1 MVLRCFWHE
10 VCSSL
15 EESASEMQINLATIE
30 QHAGEKLRRIENQP
44 SSAERLVALKK
55 FLKIETQRLHLRH
68 RFGIGGSQIV
78 AARSLIVDLLIQRIG
93 RAAVEERFG
102 GGSQTDQFAIVA
114 LGGYGRRELAP
125 QSDIDI
131 LFLHQGRKDSAY
143 AAQLSEAILYLLW
156 DIGFTVGHS
165 VRSLS
170 ECVSIAKEDIV
181 SRNSMVDARLLWGSV
196 ELFQTLNERLDE
208 EVFEK
213 KKRELFD
220 ELMIERT
227 ARYHKF
233 GEVACLQEPNVKES
247 AGGLR
252 DLHSLLWTARVAYGH
267 TTLAALAGAGVIP
280 ERDVKAINA
289 AYDFLLCVRNELH
302 FLTGRRTDLLSLD
315 LQQQVARSQR
325 YADTAQQQASEIF
338 MRDYYL
344 HARRLHRLCEAHLQ
358 RAVAKQEKRG
368 WFSRARTAP
377 AIGGFVMRDGV
388 LDLETSSGGMGGG
401 MGGGVRGERADM
413 LDGHRMMLAFGYAQ
427 ATGAGLST
435 NLQEA
440 IQASLPAVNRA
451 FRSSPEA
458 AQAFI
463 KMLHTKGRVAAGL
476 RMMHELDFFG
486 KFLPEFG
493 RITCLVQHDLYHR
506 YTVDEHT
513 LRAIETLDEL
523 ANSRSKTLER
533 YRNVYNEIADIAV
546 LNLGLLLHDIGK
558 GLGGGHTEKGIRI
571 AERVCQRLHLERET
585 SESVIF
591 LVREHLK
598 MSHISQRRDL
608 ADEKVIQDFA
618 AQMGT
623 LDNLNMLTLLT
634 YGDINAVGSGVWN
647 EWKDVLL
654 WELYTKARGVLCPD
668 EEGERDIE
676 PLRQRIARMLAS
688 EVDYNEVRG
697 HFKLLPEDY
706 ARFTPPQT
714 IIEHIRLAHSLNSRL
729 VRTSWRVNAQSRCT
743 DLHLCA
749 RNRRGLFAAVAGAL
763 TAQGVNI
770 LSVHLNTRSDGLAV
784 DSFKVRD
791 TAGEPITDP
800 QRWEQIDNSIRRAVR
815 GELDVAAAVEKRLQ
829 AQSGSRLQRRRI
841 FPPATTRINWD
852 NQSSDKSTIL
862 EVRTADR
869 LGLVYRITSTLTAL
883 DLDIGFAKVATEKH
897 LALDVFYVTNAAGEK
912 LSDAEL
918 PVIEEVIRDALS
930 EKNGS

>member
-1 MVLRCFWHE
+1 
-10 VCSSL
+10 
-15 EESASEMQINLATIE
+15 MQINLATIE
-30 QHAGEKLRRIENQP
+30 QHAGEKLRRIESQP
-44 SSAERLVALKK
+44 SSAERLIALKK

-78 AARSLIVDLLIQRIG
+78 AARSLIVDLLIRRIA
-93 RAAVEERFG
+93 RAAVEERSG
-102 GGSQTDQFAIVA
+102 GASQTDQFAIVA
-114 LGGYGRRELAP
+114 LGGYGRQELSP
-125 QSDIDI
+125 YSDIDI
-131 LFLHQGRKDSAY
+131 LFLHQGRKDSAS

-170 ECVSIAKEDIV
+170 ECVSIAKDDIV
-181 SRNSMVDARLLWGSV
+181 SRNSMVDARLLWGGADV
-196 ELFQTLNERLDE
+196 FRTLNERLDE

-213 KKRELFD
+213 KKRELLV
-220 ELMIERT
+220 ELTIERT

-252 DLHSLLWTARVAYGH
+252 DLHSLLWTSRIAYGH
-267 TTLAALAGAGVIP
+267 ATLEALAGAGVVP

-302 FLTGRRTDLLSLD
+302 FLTGRRTDMLSLD
-315 LQQQVARSQR
+315 LQQQVARNQR
-325 YADTAQQQASEIF
+325 YTDTAQQQASEIF

-377 AIGGFVMRDGV
+377 AIGGFVMRDGA
-388 LDLETSSGGMGGG
+388 LDLETSIENLGG
-401 MGGGVRGERADM
+401 RRAGS

-427 ATGAGLST
+427 ATGAALSA

-440 IQASLPAVNRA
+440 IQSSLPAVNRA
-451 FRSSPEA
+451 FRASPEA
-458 AQAFI
+458 ATAFV
-463 KMLHTKGRVAAGL
+463 KMLRTKGRVAAGL

-486 KFLPEFG
+486 KFMPEFG
-493 RITCLVQHDLYHR
+493 RLTCLVQHDLYHR

-513 LRAIETLDEL
+513 LRAIEMIDEL
-523 ANSRSKTLER
+523 ANSRSKSLER
-533 YRNVYNEIADIAV
+533 YRNLYNEIADPAV
-546 LNLGLLLHDIGK
+546 LNLGLLMHDIGK

-571 AERVCQRLHLERET
+571 AERVCSRLQLERET
-585 SESVIF
+585 TETVLF
-591 LVREHLK
+591 LIREHLK

-608 ADEKVIQDFA
+608 ADEKVVLDFA
-618 AQMGT
+618 AQVGS
-623 LDNLNMLTLLT
+623 LDHLNMLTLLT
-634 YGDINAVGSGVWN
+634 YGDINAVGQGVWN

-654 WELYTKARGVLCPD
+654 WELYTKTRGILRPD

-676 PLRQRIARMLAS
+676 PLRQRIGRMLAS

-697 HFKLLPEDY
+697 HFQLLPEDY
-706 ARFTPPQT
+706 TRSTPPQT

-729 VRTSWRVNAQSRCT
+729 ARTSWRINTQSRCT

-763 TAQGVNI
+763 SAQGVNI
-770 LSVHLNTRSDGLAV
+770 LSVHLNTRADGLAV

-800 QRWEQIDNSIRRAVR
+800 LRWEQIDNTIRRALS
-815 GELDVAAAVEKRLQ
+815 GEIDVAAAVAKRLL
-829 AQSGSRLQRRRI
+829 AQSGSRLQKRRS

-852 NQSSDKSTIL
+852 NQTSDKSTIL

-883 DLDIGFAKVATEKH
+883 HLDIGFAKVATEKH
-897 LALDVFYVTNAAGEK
+897 LALDVFYVANATGEK
-912 LSDAEL
+912 LSDVEL
-918 PVIEEVIRDALS
+918 PAIEEAIREALS
-930 EKNGS
+930 EKNVSR